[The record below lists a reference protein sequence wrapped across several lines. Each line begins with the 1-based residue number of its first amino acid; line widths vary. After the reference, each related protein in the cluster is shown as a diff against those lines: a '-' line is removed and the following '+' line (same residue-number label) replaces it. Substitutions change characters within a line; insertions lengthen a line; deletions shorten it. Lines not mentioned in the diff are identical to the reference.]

1 MRTVFA
7 VIGVLSVLGAGGAAQ
22 ALPGTSPEAALC
34 TLKVQGM
41 T

>member
-1 MRTVFA
+1 MRTWLA
-7 VIGVLSVLGAGGAAQ
+7 VISVLSVLGAGGAAQ
-22 ALPGTSPEAALC
+22 APQELRSEAALC

>member
-1 MRTVFA
+1 MRTLLA
-7 VIGVLSVLGAGGAAQ
+7 VIGVLSVLGFGPVTGAQQQTPAAG
-22 ALPGTSPEAALC
+22 ALC

>member
-1 MRTVFA
+1 MQKLLA
-7 VIGVLSVLGAGGAAQ
+7 VMGVLSVLGFGTVTNAQREKPAAG
-22 ALPGTSPEAALC
+22 EIC

>member
-1 MRTVFA
+1 MRKLLVM
-7 VIGVLSVLGAGGAAQ
+7 GVLSVLGFGTVTSAQRDQTAAN
-22 ALPGTSPEAALC
+22 ELC